1 MIRIFTPII
10 LQKRRKLNKNY
21 DDRFMINETNYSK
34 AELLKGKFHNE
45 LLVKMR
51 SISL

>member
-10 LQKRRKLNKNY
+10 LQRRRKSSKSF

-45 LLVKMR
+45 LQVKMR